1 MHGLEKEYSGKLTS
15 EILDATTPENK
26 AKIQF
31 YGFGTHGM
39 VIFDDQGVE
48 QKKLDGHLMQEP
60 IIRQALKEV
69 MGGP

>member
-1 MHGLEKEYSGKLTS
+1 VHGLEKEYSGKLTS

-26 AKIQF
+26 AKIQS

-39 VIFDDQGVE
+39 VIFDDHGIE
-48 QKKLDGHLMQEP
+48 QNKLDGHLMQETV
-60 IIRQALKEV
+60 IRQAVKEV